1 MNLTAN
7 VFDVDSINKTSGT
20 VDSELVDFFNQPL
33 NITPATSV
41 GEAQDHVIILQHS
54 IR

>member
-33 NITPATSV
+33 NITPAADFL
-41 GEAQDHVIILQHS
+41 EAQDHIIILQHS